1 MNTAAVQNF
10 HSIHSHISSI
20 SSPGT
25 EIETTREIEL
35 DPRLQNTRRESDEPS
50 QGENTMNR
58 SILKITIGIAI
69 LVAAGAGGAE
79 NPTEPET
86 PRNLTVDDF
95 FNIRGVD
102 DPQISP
108 DGRWVT
114 YTVTTSDLK
123 KDKLTTRVWMVP
135 AAGGEAVAMTSET
148 RSASHPRWSPD
159 NRYLSFLA
167 APKDGED
174 QVWTL
179 FREGGEA
186 IQLTDTA
193 QEVSDFEWSPDG
205 RRMVIVLQDPTPVQ
219 LAVKAGEKKPENP
232 PPWVITRRQ
241 FKEDYVGYLGSRRTH
256 LFVLDL
262 KSKSLTQIT
271 SGNYDDTQPVW
282 SPDGA
287 SIAFTSNR
295 SSDPDSNYNTDIWV
309 VDANNTDQGQTLI
322 QVTSNPGPD
331 ESPAFSPDGTLI
343 AHRCATD
350 TAADV
355 YATNHLA
362 VAPAA
367 GGVTTVLTRAL
378 DRNVFYPKFSADG
391 DAVLAAVEDDGEQ
404 YLARVPI
411 DGGPITHVIGGPRSV
426 GQFEVGGDGR
436 IAAVVSEPHLPP
448 EVFLTDGDSLKR
460 ITHTNDEVLAGIR
473 LGEVENV
480 HFKSKDG
487 TEIEGFIIKPPGFQP
502 GVRYPT
508 VLRIHGGPMMQYD
521 FSFHLEGQLF
531 AGAGYVVVMANPRGS
546 SGYGQAFSTAIW
558 QAWGGKDFDDVM
570 AAVDD
575 AIARGLADPERLAV
589 GGWSYGGMLTDHVIT
604 KTDRFK
610 AAYTGA
616 SAALYITNYGHDE
629 YQLWW
634 ENELGLP
641 WENPNLYY
649 EMSPYFQVDKVVTP
663 TLIVGGEQDWNVPIV
678 NSEQLYQALKR
689 LGVATELV
697 VYPGEFHV
705 FTTPSYNKDLYER
718 FLSWFAAHVP
728 GPTSTPGGGP

>member
-1 MNTAAVQNF
+1 
-10 HSIHSHISSI
+10 
-20 SSPGT
+20 
-25 EIETTREIEL
+25 
-35 DPRLQNTRRESDEPS
+35 
-50 QGENTMNR
+50 MNR
-58 SILKITIGIAI
+58 SILAITVCINFLFSLGNG
-69 LVAAGAGGAE
+69 VAGESADPAS
-79 NPTEPET
+79 
-86 PRNLTVDDF
+86 PRSLAVDDF
-95 FNIRGVD
+95 FKIRGVD

-108 DGRWVT
+108 DGRWVA
-114 YTVTTSDLK
+114 YTVATSDLE
-123 KDKLTTRVWMVP
+123 KDKMKTRVWMVP
-135 AAGGEAVAMTSET
+135 AAGGEAVAMTADE
-148 RSASHPRWSPD
+148 RPASHPRWSPD
-159 NRYLSFLA
+159 NRFLAFLA

-186 IQLTDTA
+186 VQVTDTA
-193 QEVSDFEWSPDG
+193 QGVSEFEWSPDG
-205 RRMVIVLQDPTPVQ
+205 RRMVLVLQDPTPVQ
-219 LAVKAGEKKPENP
+219 LTVKAGGKKPENP

-241 FKEDYVGYLGSRRTH
+241 FKQDYVGYLDSRRTH

-262 KSKSLTQIT
+262 KTKSLTQIT
-271 SGNYDDTQPVW
+271 SGDYDDTQPVW
-282 SPDGA
+282 SPDGD

-309 VDANNTDQGQTLI
+309 VDANNADQGQTLI
-322 QVTSNPGPD
+322 RVTTNPGPD

-367 GGVTTVLTRAL
+367 GGVTTVLTREL

-391 DAVLAAVEDDGEQ
+391 SAVLAAVEDDGEQ
-404 YLARVPI
+404 YLARVPV
-411 DGGPITHVIGGPRSV
+411 DGGPISPTIGGPRSV
-426 GQFEVGGDGR
+426 GEFTVGSDGR
-436 IAAVVSEPHLPP
+436 IAAVVSEPYLPP
-448 EVFLTDGDSLKR
+448 EVFLTDGVDLIR
-460 ITHTNDEVLAGIR
+460 LTHTNDEALAGIR

-480 HFKSKDG
+480 HFTSKDG
-487 TEIEGFIIKPPGFQP
+487 TEIEGFIVKPPGFEP

-521 FSFHLEGQLF
+521 FGFHMEGQLF
-531 AGAGYVVVMANPRGS
+531 AGAGHVVVMPNPRGS
-546 SGYGQAFSTAIW
+546 SGYGQDFSTAIW
-558 QAWGGKDFDDVM
+558 QAWGDKDFDDVM

-575 AIARGLADPERLAV
+575 AVARGYADPDRLAV

-616 SAALYITNYGHDE
+616 SAALYITNYGHDH

-641 WENPNLYY
+641 WVNPELYH

-689 LGVATELV
+689 LGVTTELV

-718 FLSWFAAHVP
+718 LLSWFAAHVP
-728 GPTSTPGGGP
+728 GPTPASGDGP